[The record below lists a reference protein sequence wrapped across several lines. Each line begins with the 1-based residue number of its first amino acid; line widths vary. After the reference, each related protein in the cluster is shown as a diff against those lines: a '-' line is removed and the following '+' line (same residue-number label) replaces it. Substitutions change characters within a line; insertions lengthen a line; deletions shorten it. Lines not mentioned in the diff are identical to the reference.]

1 MVIRHNSSALVATPC
16 CQTDLSYIQEVV
28 RSCVNMAKKEKTPE
42 SSTIY
47 SNEVNEFN
55 SLVTAVQCTLTVIVY
70 ITYITIIIYK
80 KNGY

>member
-28 RSCVNMAKKEKTPE
+28 RSCVNITKKEKTPE

-47 SNEVNEFN
+47 NN
-55 SLVTAVQCTLTVIVY
+55 
-70 ITYITIIIYK
+70 
-80 KNGY
+80 